1 MEKAPF
7 GRTGHM
13 SSRAIFGAAALSD
26 VTPAQ
31 ADRAIE
37 AAVSYGVNHFDT
49 AASYGN
55 SEKLL
60 GPWLARNRNEVFLA
74 TKTGERRRDAARD
87 ELHRSLELLRT
98 DHVDLWQLH
107 NLVDEDE
114 WEVALGPGGAL
125 EAAVAARDEGLV
137 RYIGVTGHGVEV
149 AARHSASLE
158 SFPFDSVLLPYSYV
172 MMQNGQY
179 ATDFEALAATCA
191 ERGVAVQT
199 IKAITRR
206 PWGPRPRDRATWY
219 QPLEDP
225 DAIGLAVHWVLGRD
239 GFFLNT
245 AGDVDLLPRVLEEV
259 SRFERRPSDS
269 EMEGLVRE
277 EEMAPLFVSA

>member
-7 GRTGHM
+7 GSTGHM
-13 SSRAIFGAAALSD
+13 SSRAIFGAAALSG
-26 VTPAQ
+26 VTQ
-31 ADRAIE
+31 VEADRAIE
-37 AAVSYGVNHFDT
+37 TAVSYGVNHFDT

-55 SEKLL
+55 SEELI
-60 GPWLARNRNEVFLA
+60 GPWLARNRDEVFLA
-74 TKTGERRRDAARD
+74 TKTGERQRDAARD
-87 ELHRSLELLRT
+87 ELHRSLDRLRT

-114 WEVALGPGGAL
+114 WEMALGPGGAL
-125 EAAVAARDEGLV
+125 EAAVAAKDEGLV
-137 RYIGVTGHGVEV
+137 RFIGVTGHGVEV
-149 AARHSASLE
+149 AARHRASLE
-158 SFPFDSVLLPYSYV
+158 RFPFDSVLLPYSYV
-172 MMQNGQY
+172 MMQNEQY
-179 ATDFEALAATCA
+179 AADFEALAATCE

-206 PWGPRPRDRATWY
+206 PWGQRPQDRPTWY

-225 DAIGLAVHWVLGRD
+225 HAIGLAVHWVLGRE

-259 SRFERRPSDS
+259 ASFERRPSDD
-269 EMEGLVRE
+269 EMQRLVRDE
-277 EEMAPLFVSA
+277 DMAPLFV

>member
-1 MEKAPF
+1 MDKAPF
-7 GRTGHM
+7 GRTGHT
-13 SSRAIFGAAALSD
+13 SSRAIFGAAALSN
-26 VTPAQ
+26 VTQAQ

-37 AAVSYGVNHFDT
+37 TAVSYGVNHFDT
-49 AASYGN
+49 AASYGE

-60 GPWLARNRNEVFLA
+60 GPWLQHNRADVFLA

-87 ELHRSLELLRT
+87 ELHRSLERLRT

-107 NLVDEDE
+107 NLVDAHE

-137 RYIGVTGHGVEV
+137 RFIGVTGHGLEV
-149 AARHSASLE
+149 AARHAASLE
-158 SFPFDSVLLPYSYV
+158 RFEFDSVLLPYSYV
-172 MMQNGQY
+172 MMQNPRY
-179 ATDFEALAATCA
+179 ATDFEALAATCE

-206 PWGPRPRDRATWY
+206 PWDERPADRATWY

-225 DAIGLAVHWVLGRD
+225 HAIGLAVQWVLGHD

-245 AGDVDLLPRVLEEV
+245 VGDVDLLPRVLEEV
-259 SRFERRPSDS
+259 SRFEQRPSET
-269 EMEGLVRE
+269 EMRRLVRD
-277 EEMAPLFVSA
+277 EEMSPLFV

>member
-1 MEKAPF
+1 MRKAPF
-7 GRTGHM
+7 GSTGHM

-26 VTPAQ
+26 VTQAQ

-37 AAVSYGVNHFDT
+37 TAVSYGVNHFDT

-60 GPWLARNRNEVFLA
+60 GPWLARNRDEVFLA
-74 TKTGERRRDAARD
+74 TKTGERRRADARD
-87 ELHRSLELLRT
+87 ELHRSLDRLRT

-114 WEVALGPGGAL
+114 WEVALGTGGAL

-137 RYIGVTGHGVEV
+137 RFIGVTGHGVEV
-149 AARHSASLE
+149 AARHSASLQR
-158 SFPFDSVLLPYSYV
+158 FPFDSVLLPYSYV
-172 MMQNGQY
+172 MMQNKQY
-179 ATDFEALAATCA
+179 AADFEALAIACE

-206 PWGPRPRDRATWY
+206 PWGPRSRDRATWY

-239 GFFLNT
+239 AFFLNT
-245 AGDVDLLPRVLEEV
+245 VGDVDLLPRVLEEV
-259 SRFERRPSDS
+259 SRFEMRPSDA
-269 EMEGLVRE
+269 EMERLVRDE
-277 EEMAPLFVSA
+277 DMAPLFVNA